1 MTTVKIN
8 NQLIE
13 SFISEQTSKQNIST
27 VDYLTSLILNEIEFL
42 EIKKDIK
49 NLELEIK
56 DVNNGTIKL
65 KSARNLLD
73 EL

>member
-8 NQLIE
+8 NQRIE
-13 SFISEQTSKQNIST
+13 SFLSEQTIQKNIST

-56 DVNNGTIKL
+56 DLNEGKTKL
-65 KSARNLLD
+65 QLARELLD